1 MKKFTQGKLMKK
13 ITSFM
18 LILAFACSLCST
30 PAYAHGLRSDA
41 EVTEGLELIESF
53 MKIPRSYLTG
63 TTVNQGGMVVF
74 SYDIDGVASAIT
86 VTQES
91 DGTTFEVSEGST
103 VASMKFTNNNELYLN
118 NKNIGTVSPQIQP
131 MAAYEIYWTQTCPY
145 GRASDYSTYY
155 RYDEH
160 SNVLLEN
167 ALVSIGA
174 TILTSILIAE
184 VPALAP
190 CGFSEILSIAS
201 VMIDKAPYS
210 TAASYKDTI
219 YVHNV
224 KGYWISGSIDPLGV
238 EKHSTVLYAGA
249 GFNHKSTDSPV
260 ITFRCQD
267 F

>member
-63 TTVNQGGMVVF
+63 TTVNQDGMVVF

-103 VASMKFTNNNELYLN
+103 VASMKFTNNNELHRL
-118 NKNIGTVSPQIQP
+118 TRAHSP
-131 MAAYEIYWTQTCPY
+131 
-145 GRASDYSTYY
+145 
-155 RYDEH
+155 
-160 SNVLLEN
+160 
-167 ALVSIGA
+167 
-174 TILTSILIAE
+174 
-184 VPALAP
+184 
-190 CGFSEILSIAS
+190 LSCA
-201 VMIDKAPYS
+201 MDK
-210 TAASYKDTI
+210 
-219 YVHNV
+219 
-224 KGYWISGSIDPLGV
+224 
-238 EKHSTVLYAGA
+238 
-249 GFNHKSTDSPV
+249 
-260 ITFRCQD
+260 
-267 F
+267 